1 MIKETFDH
9 ETPNKMFFGTFFFG
23 TFFNCK
29 WPAKALQEL
38 FTDAKVIP
46 DPEFKSF
53 DLKSLRTKSPGSSS
67 DGRYNGRSIRGA
79 PQEMGDSLAS

>member
-1 MIKETFDH
+1 M
-9 ETPNKMFFGTFFFG
+9 FFG

-29 WPAKALQEL
+29 WSAKALHEL

-53 DLKSLRTKSPGSSS
+53 DLKSLRTKSPDEVQVEGNC
-67 DGRYNGRSIRGA
+67 RLLHLIRELISRGDRA
-79 PQEMGDSLAS
+79 PYRVSVSCADP

>member
-1 MIKETFDH
+1 M
-9 ETPNKMFFGTFFFG
+9 FFG

-53 DLKSLRTKSPGSSS
+53 DLKSLRTRSPDEVQVEG
-67 DGRYNGRSIRGA
+67 DTMADRSVER
-79 PQEMGDSLAS
+79 LKK